1 MCNTWGQLISKR
13 WGGETET
20 KCSQILVLSLRVQ
33 CYLISSRCFI
43 ILFLHLKLSLCVFVS
58 FPFNPHFLLG
68 ALLSP
73 ALWPSSTNISCPST
87 GSLNFNKF
95 FLQILTLL
103 SPQSPPIA
111 IHHNVPAPSI
121 RYGYWSPDLLDH
133 LDHLDDQLV
142 EHLEGLDDHTV
153 THLDQTAHP
162 FTLSGKR
169 CWTWIA
175 KRDNDVQTK
184 LPEHPTI
191 SDF

>member
-87 GSLNFNKF
+87 GSLNFKKF
-95 FLQILTLL
+95 FSPNSYTSFPAVSANCHPPQRACSIYQIRLL
-103 SPQSPPIA
+103 IS
-111 IHHNVPAPSI
+111 
-121 RYGYWSPDLLDH
+121 WSPGSPESPGWSAGRTPGRPGWSH
-133 LDHLDDQLV
+133 
-142 EHLEGLDDHTV
+142 G
-153 THLDQTAHP
+153 HP
-162 FTLSGKR
+162 
-169 CWTWIA
+169 TWI
-175 KRDNDVQTK
+175 RQHTFSPYLGRYVE
-184 LPEHPTI
+184 PE
-191 SDF
+191 